1 MEITNTEI
9 DGTFNPEVDI
19 DLSLEIIEFCLDEFN
34 LFKNVFDYT
43 TEEILNI
50 CPGLYIDNYTR
61 IYDYLI
67 ELYDLNAEG
76 DISMFNANLQD
87 VEVEEEIGEPSED
100 LTMSESLDFNVYKPY
115 DGVVVTEKFNNNDSI
130 FLKWH
135 QVNQLLNKIYSE
147 DDSNFYRP
155 TLDNEGIIVE
165 DTLEE

>member
-67 ELYDLNAEG
+67 VFQASLKRILN
-76 DISMFNANLQD
+76 I
-87 VEVEEEIGEPSED
+87 
-100 LTMSESLDFNVYKPY
+100 
-115 DGVVVTEKFNNNDSI
+115 
-130 FLKWH
+130 
-135 QVNQLLNKIYSE
+135 
-147 DDSNFYRP
+147 
-155 TLDNEGIIVE
+155 
-165 DTLEE
+165 